1 MENYTDQGGCYPP
14 RLKAEVDDI
23 LRDLLNSS
31 DHTKAEFNFFYH
43 SLLPLL
49 FFTNKMDD
57 KLYCVNQSR
66 L

>member
-1 MENYTDQGGCYPP
+1 M
-14 RLKAEVDDI
+14 EVDNI

-31 DHTKAEFNFFYH
+31 HHTKAEYFKFFYYY

-49 FFTNKMDD
+49 FFTNKMND
-57 KLYCVNQSR
+57 KLYCVDQ